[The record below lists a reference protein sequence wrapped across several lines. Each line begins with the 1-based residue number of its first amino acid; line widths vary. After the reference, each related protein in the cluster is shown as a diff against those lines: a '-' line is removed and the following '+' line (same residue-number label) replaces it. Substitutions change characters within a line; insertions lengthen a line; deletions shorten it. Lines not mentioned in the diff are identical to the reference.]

1 MKKLLAFAMIALA
14 CAGATNAQ
22 RAGEYDLG
30 KSNSGENASYNMLG
44 LTYNNTSY
52 RNNWH
57 ESEDNF
63 SSNGVGLNYLHGF
76 SLSSSMPMYIETG
89 GVFNFNFGKPYSYKD
104 KEDGCEEYI
113 NFFDINLEVPV
124 RYLYRFN
131 VTDQFSIAPYFGIDF
146 KLHLVSQ
153 YTYGE
158 KYEGEKEEDTYNL
171 FSKDDMDETYNRF
184 QMGWHVGSRFQ
195 YDKFSLSV
203 QYGTDFI
210 PFFSYEKD
218 KINTGNFKLTLGYSF

>member
-57 ESEDNF
+57 ESKENF

-76 SLSSSMPMYIETG
+76 SLSSSLPMYIETG
-89 GVFNFNFGKPYSYKD
+89 GVFNFNFAKPYSL
-104 KEDGCEEYI
+104 KEDDYEEYTK
-113 NFFDINLEVPV
+113 NLDINLEIPV

-131 VTDQFSIAPYFGIDF
+131 IVDQFSIAPYFGIDF

-153 YTYGE
+153 ETYGV
-158 KYEGEKEEDTYNL
+158 KYEGENEKKTVNL
-171 FSKDDMDETYNRF
+171 FSKDDMGDATYNRF